1 MKQLKRWNKYV
12 ALFFIGSA
20 IAAYYVVLSQFAV
33 NMPYGDEIA
42 TSLIWMNRFVSSNSL
57 YKQFVM
63 LFSQANEHRLL
74 TNNLATLFDHSMFGE
89 LNFVRFLWYGNLFM
103 LLLLFQFYS
112 FTKNLPNKEWYL
124 LVVALLL
131 FAPQQDVMN
140 WGVVTYASVVFY
152 TLVVGSLLLLDKGG
166 VLNLSWAILLA
177 AAAAF
182 SFGNGLLVFFA
193 GYSIIL
199 FNPDRSKTRII
210 FWTLGMLITFGL
222 FFTAYDFR
230 DIDQKTN
237 IIQSLWPVTLYFF
250 GFLGGGMQVFFTGN
264 MQYLPLNGILLTAFV
279 FYILIFHWK
288 KAKQERVL
296 LAGLLFIYLTAA
308 MVAVSR
314 HQAGIV
320 GAISPRYGLIHALFL
335 LLIFL
340 LVARIFVLKSRML
353 AIVVLFSLVLYGL
366 RFANTLPMLRVHQDY
381 LLRFAYAS
389 NTDFTTV
396 ESYVFPPQFVHQTL
410 LESEKKHV
418 FFVPE
423 VSPQGS
429 QPPKINFIL
438 PSTKPSD
445 RVNHSIDALTVTEDA
460 IFLKGW
466 VFTPDRPSEVLH
478 TAVVFR
484 SNEDSILFQTIQVLR
499 KDVAQYFGKQA
510 MKVSDSTGFQLVV
523 SRTKFPLKGTYSIG
537 FALAPADTI
546 SHYLLTHKK
555 VNLDE
560 KPGNKS
566 IQTHETK

>member
-1 MKQLKRWNKYV
+1 MKPLKCRNKYI
-12 ALFFIGSA
+12 ALLLTGSA

-42 TSLIWMNRFVSSNSL
+42 TSLIWMNRFVASNSL
-57 YKQFVM
+57 YKQFLM

-74 TNNLATLFDHSMFGE
+74 TNNLATLFDHSLFGE
-89 LNFVRFLWYGNLFM
+89 INFVRFLWYGNLFM

-112 FTKNLPNKEWYL
+112 FTKNLPNKEWHL

-152 TLVVGSLLLLDKGG
+152 TLVFGSLLLLDKEGM
-166 VLNLSWAILLA
+166 LNLSWSIILA

-199 FNPDRSKTRII
+199 FNPVRSKAKII
-210 FWTLGMLITFGL
+210 FWTLGMLLTFGL

-230 DIDQKTN
+230 DMDQKTN
-237 IIQSLWPVTLYFF
+237 IIQSFWPVTSYFF
-250 GFLGGGMQVFFTGN
+250 GFIGGGMQVFFTDN
-264 MQYLPLNGILLTAFV
+264 MYYLPLAGLLLTAFV
-279 FYILIFHWK
+279 FYILVFHWK
-288 KAKQERVL
+288 KVRHERVL
-296 LAGLLFIYLTAA
+296 LAGMLFLYMTAA

-314 HQAGIV
+314 HQTGIV
-320 GAISPRYGLIHALFL
+320 GAISPRYGLIHALIL

-340 LVARIFVLKSRML
+340 LVARTFVLKSHML

-366 RFANTLPMLRVHQDY
+366 RFANTLPMLRVHKDY
-381 LLRFAYAS
+381 LIRFAYAS

-396 ESYVFPPQFVHQTL
+396 ESYVFSPQFVHQTL

-423 VSPQGS
+423 VSPQGI
-429 QPPKINFIL
+429 QQHKVNFIL
-438 PSTKPSD
+438 PDTKPSD
-445 RVNHSIDALTVTEDA
+445 HVNHSIDALTVTDEA

-478 TAVVFR
+478 AAVVFR
-484 SNEDSILFQTIQVLR
+484 SNEDSILFQTIPVQR
-499 KDVAQYFGKQA
+499 KDVVQYFEKHA
-510 MKVSDSTGFQLVV
+510 LKVSDSTGFQLIV
-523 SRTKFPLKGTYSIG
+523 SRSKFPLTGTYFIG
-537 FALAPADTI
+537 FALAPTDTI

-555 VNLDE
+555 VNLNE
-560 KPGNKS
+560 KPINKTL
-566 IQTHETK
+566 QTQEAK

>member
-1 MKQLKRWNKYV
+1 MKPLKCRNKYI
-12 ALFFIGSA
+12 AILLTGSA

-42 TSLIWMNRFVSSNSL
+42 TSLIWMNRFVASNSL
-57 YKQFVM
+57 YKQFLM

-74 TNNLATLFDHSMFGE
+74 TNNLATLFDHSLFGE

-112 FTKNLPNKEWYL
+112 FTKNLPNKEWHL

-152 TLVVGSLLLLDKGG
+152 TLVFGSLLLLDKEG
-166 VLNLSWAILLA
+166 VLNLSWSIILA

-199 FNPDRSKTRII
+199 FNPVRSKAKII
-210 FWTLGMLITFGL
+210 FWTLGMLLTFGL

-230 DIDQKTN
+230 DMDQKTN
-237 IIQSLWPVTLYFF
+237 IIQSFWPVTSYFF
-250 GFLGGGMQVFFTGN
+250 GFIGGGMQVFFTDN
-264 MQYLPLNGILLTAFV
+264 MLYLPIAGLLLTASV
-279 FYILIFHWK
+279 FYILVFQWK
-288 KAKQERVL
+288 KVRHERVL
-296 LAGLLFIYLTAA
+296 LAGMLFLYLTAA
-308 MVAVSR
+308 MVSVSR
-314 HQAGIV
+314 HQTGIV
-320 GAISPRYGLIHALFL
+320 GAISPRYGLIHALIL

-340 LVARIFVLKSRML
+340 LVARTFVLKSRML
-353 AIVVLFSLVLYGL
+353 AIIVLFSLVLYGL
-366 RFANTLPMLRVHQDY
+366 RFANTLPMLRVHKDY
-381 LLRFAYAS
+381 LIRFAYAS
-389 NTDFTTV
+389 KTDFTTV
-396 ESYVFPPQFVHQTL
+396 ESYVFSPQFVHQTF

-423 VSPQGS
+423 VSPQGI
-429 QPPKINFIL
+429 QQHKVNFIL
-438 PSTKPSD
+438 PGTKPSD
-445 RVNHSIDALTVTEDA
+445 HVNHSIDALTVTDEA

-478 TAVVFR
+478 AAVVFR
-484 SNEDSILFQTIQVLR
+484 SNEDSILFQTIPVQR
-499 KDVAQYFGKQA
+499 KDVVQHFEKHAL
-510 MKVSDSTGFQLVV
+510 KVNDSTGFQLIV
-523 SRTKFPLKGTYSIG
+523 SRSKFPLTGTYFIG
-537 FALAPADTI
+537 FALAPTDTI

-555 VNLDE
+555 VNLNE
-560 KPGNKS
+560 KPINKS
-566 IQTHETK
+566 LQTQEAK

>member
-1 MKQLKRWNKYV
+1 MKPLKCRNKYI
-12 ALFFIGSA
+12 ALLLTGSA

-42 TSLIWMNRFVSSNSL
+42 TSLIWMNRFVASNSL
-57 YKQFVM
+57 YKQFLM

-74 TNNLATLFDHSMFGE
+74 TNNLATLFDHSLFGE
-89 LNFVRFLWYGNLFM
+89 INFVRFLWYGNLFM

-112 FTKNLPNKEWYL
+112 FTKNLPNKEWHL

-152 TLVVGSLLLLDKGG
+152 TLVFGSLLLLDKEGM
-166 VLNLSWAILLA
+166 LNLSWSIILA

-199 FNPDRSKTRII
+199 FNPVRSKAKII
-210 FWTLGMLITFGL
+210 FWTLGMLLTFGL

-230 DIDQKTN
+230 DMDQKTN
-237 IIQSLWPVTLYFF
+237 IIQSFWPVTSYFF
-250 GFLGGGMQVFFTGN
+250 GFIGGGMQVFFTDN
-264 MQYLPLNGILLTAFV
+264 MYYLPLAGLLLTAFV
-279 FYILIFHWK
+279 FYILVFHWK
-288 KAKQERVL
+288 KVRHERVL
-296 LAGLLFIYLTAA
+296 LAGMLFLYMTAA

-314 HQAGIV
+314 HQTGIV
-320 GAISPRYGLIHALFL
+320 GAISPRYGLIHALIL

-340 LVARIFVLKSRML
+340 LVARTFELKSHML

-366 RFANTLPMLRVHQDY
+366 RFANTLPMLRVHKDY
-381 LLRFAYAS
+381 LIRFAYAS

-396 ESYVFPPQFVHQTL
+396 ESYVFSPQFVHQTL

-423 VSPQGS
+423 VSPQGI
-429 QPPKINFIL
+429 QQHKVNFIL
-438 PSTKPSD
+438 PDTKPSD
-445 RVNHSIDALTVTEDA
+445 HVNHSIDALTVTDEA

-478 TAVVFR
+478 AAVVFR
-484 SNEDSILFQTIQVLR
+484 SNEDSILFQTIPVQR
-499 KDVAQYFGKQA
+499 KDVVQYFEKHA
-510 MKVSDSTGFQLVV
+510 LKVSDSTGFQLIV
-523 SRTKFPLKGTYSIG
+523 SRSKFPLTGTYFIG
-537 FALAPADTI
+537 FALAPTDTI

-555 VNLDE
+555 VNLNE
-560 KPGNKS
+560 KPINKTL
-566 IQTHETK
+566 QTQEAK